1 METPARKAA
10 SSIIVSSICNAGFC
24 EASAL
29 RAPAKKFEV
38 TPIPA
43 QAVRKARRLAC
54 LTRLFISPEICCS
67 WEEALAKGE
76 ESHAKTQRRKGKTKT
91 GIAAAKDRKERKKTD
106 QKN

>member
-24 EASAL
+24 EASAQ

-54 LTRLFISPEICCS
+54 LTRLFISPETCFS
-67 WEEALAKGE
+67 WEAAPAKGE
-76 ESHAKTQRRKGKTKT
+76 KSHAKSQRRKGKTKT
-91 GIAAAKDRKERKKTD
+91 GIAAKDRKERKKTD
-106 QKN
+106 QNN